1 MGRYRAPVLRWRTW
15 LAPGLPLGLFELVT
29 TRVAAVLGRT
39 STLTCDASASGP
51 APGPGDPFAGG
62 AVDLGFLC
70 SPSFQAL
77 SKGDAPSVVLVGAV
91 PLWADSRNRGEPVY
105 FAELVVAAESPW
117 AGASGLA
124 ELAGARFGYND
135 PASLTGWLS
144 LNQRVEGLGLGT
156 GFLGRARCTGGHLQ
170 SLALLVGGSID
181 AAAIDSNT
189 ILGHGGLPEGLTI
202 VDTFGPY
209 PVPPVVA
216 AASLA
221 APVVEA
227 VTEALLGLHR
237 DGPTAAALAGFGV
250 DRFIPVPDGT
260 Y

>member
-1 MGRYRAPVLRWRTW
+1 MLRWCTW

-29 TRVAAVLGRT
+29 TRVAAVLGRP
-39 STLTCDASASGP
+39 STLTFDASVSGP
-51 APGPGDPFAGG
+51 APGVGDPFSGG
-62 AVDLGFLC
+62 TVDLGFLC

-77 SKGDAPSVVLVGAV
+77 AAGDAPSVVLVGAA

-105 FAELVVAAESPW
+105 FAELVVGADGPW
-117 AGASGLA
+117 AGAAGLA

-144 LNQRVEGLGLGT
+144 LNQRVEALGLGP

-170 SLALLVGGSID
+170 SLAQLVSGSID

-189 ILGHGGLPEGLTI
+189 ILGYGGLPGGLTI

-209 PVPPVVA
+209 PVPPVA
-216 AASLA
+216 AAALLA
-221 APVVEA
+221 APVVAA
-227 VTEALLGLHR
+227 VTEALLGLHH
-237 DGPTAAALAGFGV
+237 DDATAAALAGFGV
-250 DRFIPVPDGT
+250 NRFVPVSEGD